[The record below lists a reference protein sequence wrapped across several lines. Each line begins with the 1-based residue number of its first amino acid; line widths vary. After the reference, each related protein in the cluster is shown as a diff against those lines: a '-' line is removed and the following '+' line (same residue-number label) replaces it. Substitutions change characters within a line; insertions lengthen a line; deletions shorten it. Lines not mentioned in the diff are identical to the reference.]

1 MENAYVVDATIVDKN
16 TIKLKEDLI
25 YMAGDIKVIIMPQK
39 TNKPRKA
46 GLLKGQ
52 IHISEDFNA
61 PIEELREYME

>member
-25 YMAGDIKVIIMPQK
+25 YMAGDIKVIIISQK

-46 GLLKGQ
+46 GLLKGK

-61 PIEELREYME
+61 PLEELREYTE

>member
-25 YMAGDIKVIIMPQK
+25 YMAGDIKVIIISQK

-46 GLLKGQ
+46 GLLKGK

-61 PIEELREYME
+61 PLEELREYME